1 VPAERRRH
9 SATAWSATGVDLVV
23 IGAGINGAA
32 VAREGAL
39 RGLRTLLVDQL
50 DIASGTSAASSRMI
64 HGGPRYLEH
73 GELRLVRE
81 SLRERERLLRSAP
94 HLVTPYPL
102 LIPFYEHNRRR
113 PATLRTGML
122 AYDALSWDKHTP
134 RHRILSATEVRRR
147 HPGLEPRGL
156 QGAALYVDA
165 HAFLAERLAVEQAL
179 DVDAAGGLVLTQV
192 GVTAIAAGG
201 SALELELT
209 DGLCGTVETVR
220 ARAVVNATGP
230 WVDAVL
236 DRAEGVHHPRLIG
249 AVKGSYLTVAAFPG
263 APDTGIHFEA
273 RSDGRPILVLPQAD
287 GRLLVG
293 STEVVEECDP
303 GALRCSDAE
312 IAYLLS
318 ELNMLVPG
326 AGPGADDVLHS
337 YAGARPLPHDPAART
352 PASVSR
358 DHHVVAHGEAPGLFS
373 LTGGKLTT
381 HRALGEMSI
390 DRVLEHLRASGRGA
404 GAGRSGVAS
413 GRHRLAVAGRRRSGG
428 LSPTRVLPLPGGR
441 THDWPSFAAELAAG
455 DNVDPEIARRLLS
468 VYGVRA
474 PAVLA
479 LAADDPGLGRVIPGT
494 GNVLGAEVALAFADE
509 FAQTLGD
516 VLARRLMLARRADA
530 GLDTAPAVA
539 EACAAI
545 HGWDED
551 RTRRELRGYRQ
562 WTARL
567 RPRAA
572 AAGEIADAVREE
584 SLTSTRAPG

>member
-1 VPAERRRH
+1 MAAERL
-9 SATAWSATGVDLVV
+9 SATAWSQAGVDLVV

-32 VAREGAL
+32 VAREGTL
-39 RGLRTLLVDQL
+39 RGLRVLLVDQL

-147 HPGLEPRGL
+147 YPGLERCGL
-156 QGAALYVDA
+156 SGAALYVDA

-179 DVDAAGGLVLTQV
+179 DVDAAGGRVLTHV
-192 GVTAIAAGG
+192 GVTAIAAGA

-209 DGLCGTVETVR
+209 DGLHGIVETVR

-230 WVDAVL
+230 WVDTVL
-236 DRAEGVHHPRLIG
+236 DRAGGAPHPRLIG
-249 AVKGSYLTVAAFPG
+249 AVKGSHLTVAPFPG
-263 APDTGIHFEA
+263 APDTGIHYEA

-318 ELNMLVPG
+318 ELNMLVPAADVG
-326 AGPGADDVLHS
+326 TDDVLHS
-337 YAGARPLPHDPAART
+337 SAGARPLPYDPSART

-358 DHHVVAHGEAPGLFS
+358 DHHVVAHAEAPGLFS

-381 HRALGEMSI
+381 HRALGERAI
-390 DRVLEHLRASGRGA
+390 DRVLEHLRGRGPRN
-404 GAGRSGVAS
+404 GASRAEVTS
-413 GRHRLAVAGRRRSGG
+413 GRRRFAAATGRRRRGG
-428 LSPTRVLPLPGGR
+428 SLSPTRVLPLPGGR
-441 THDWPSFAAELAAG
+441 THDWASFAAGQLAGGEVA
-455 DNVDPEIARRLLS
+455 PEVTRRLLS

-479 LAADDPGLGRVIPGT
+479 LAADDPGLGRVIRGT
-494 GNVLGAEVALAFADE
+494 GDVIAAEIALAFADE

-539 EACAAI
+539 EACAAVQ
-545 HGWDED
+545 GWDSD
-551 RTRRELRGYRQ
+551 RTQRELDGYRQ
-562 WTARL
+562 WAARL

-572 AAGEIADAVREE
+572 AASEIADAVRAE
-584 SLTSTRAPG
+584 SPTPTGAPG